1 MHIMVTGGGI
11 LSPCELTASITA
23 FANMFAS
30 KFNNDELAVWGAV
43 LHSLE
48 ILLKQLRHK
57 ENLLKNPVTAKMKI
71 TVNSN

>member
-1 MHIMVTGGGI
+1 MVTGGGI

-43 LHSLE
+43 LSL
-48 ILLKQLRHK
+48 IH
-57 ENLLKNPVTAKMKI
+57 I
-71 TVNSN
+71 

>member
-1 MHIMVTGGGI
+1 M
-11 LSPCELTASITA
+11 SPCELTASITA

-30 KFNNDELAVWGAV
+30 KFNNNELAVWGAV
-43 LHSLE
+43 FYTALE

>member
-43 LHSLE
+43 FTQLGDTLE
-48 ILLKQLRHK
+48 TIAAQREFIEKSCNR
-57 ENLLKNPVTAKMKI
+57 KNA
-71 TVNSN
+71 NNC